1 MGIRRIVKHAGG
13 LSRLDLSRLDL
24 SRFEAHDS
32 GDSMRSSLSGPVFSQ
47 SNTTKSSLITRL
59 YEFVKDCAQ
68 PKRTQPDKCGVC
80 SRSLQKLQTDTA
92 GSVMVEYTVLVA
104 LIAVGAAAAIYA
116 IGPSLVARYQFMKML
131 IGLPF
136 P

>member
-1 MGIRRIVKHAGG
+1 
-13 LSRLDLSRLDL
+13 
-24 SRFEAHDS
+24 
-32 GDSMRSSLSGPVFSQ
+32 MRSLLSGPVFSC
-47 SNTTKSSLITRL
+47 SNTIKSPLITGP
-59 YEFVKDCAQ
+59 YEFVEDCAQ
-68 PKRTQPDKCGVC
+68 PKRTEPDKCGVC
-80 SRSLQKLQTDTA
+80 SQSLQKLQADTA